1 MNTEANISI
10 SVERERLTNRVL
22 DATTLPEIEAA
33 RAALRDWIRRHPED
47 AGMCDA
53 FEQLAMMQEIAEAE
67 RSAVPA
73 PLVDGRK
80 AA

>member
-1 MNTEANISI
+1 MSTDRNGP
-10 SVERERLTNRVL
+10 ERDRLTNRVL

-33 RAALRDWIRRHPED
+33 QKALRDWIRRHPED
-47 AGMCDA
+47 AGMRDA

-67 RSAVPA
+67 RSMVPV
-73 PLVDGRK
+73 PVVDERK